1 MPISPTIQELTKGEF
16 NCYELVVAV
25 AKGTRMVTDEENKHR
40 ECLRHYADETLNTEV
55 KRNLFID
62 DEKPMA
68 TVIKRMMSGE
78 YKIVRRENE
87 NEDNK
92 SGGQNCETETTYRP
106 YRY

>member
-40 ECLRHYADETLNTEV
+40 ECLRHYADETLNIEA
-55 KRNLFID
+55 KSALYAD
-62 DEKPMA
+62 DEKTMT

-78 YKIVRRENE
+78 YKIVCRENE

-92 SGGQNCETETTYRP
+92 SGGSNHETETTYRP